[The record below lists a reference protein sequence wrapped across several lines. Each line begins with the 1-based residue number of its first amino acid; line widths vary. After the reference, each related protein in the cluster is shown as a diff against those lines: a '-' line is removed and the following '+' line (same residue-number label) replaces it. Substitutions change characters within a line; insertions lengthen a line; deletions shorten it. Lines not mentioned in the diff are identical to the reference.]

1 MDTNRSATHAAYCT
15 VAATGNIIAKPT
27 STSPR
32 ASASLPPVSSST
44 PTTSPEPGLSTN
56 KQLQI
61 ASIPP
66 VESISGFH
74 FPPWPLLSPLS
85 PVYVFFLSSSH
96 PALDLPRKT
105 EPVCSETVQVR
116 LRIYG

>member
-1 MDTNRSATHAAYCT
+1 MDTNCSATHAAYCT

-85 PVYVFFLSSSH
+85 PVYVSLSLFLPPGSGS
-96 PALDLPRKT
+96 ALGKQSRSARKQFKF
-105 EPVCSETVQVR
+105 V
-116 LRIYG
+116 